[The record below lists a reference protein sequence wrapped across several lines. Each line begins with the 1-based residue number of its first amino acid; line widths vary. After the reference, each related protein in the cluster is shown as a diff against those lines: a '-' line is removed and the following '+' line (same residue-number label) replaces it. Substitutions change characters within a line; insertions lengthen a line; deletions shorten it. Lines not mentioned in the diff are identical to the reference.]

1 MGGSLPNLDE
11 MVGNALAALR
21 TPWGDPILLNLAAL
35 GDRVVLAALF
45 TAVLGWLAWR
55 RHLHAVLLWLSAAL
69 FALLFSALP
78 GLLFAAVS
86 SATPIIYAAVLYG
99 FLAVLLGHEVD
110 ERWRW
115 LIYGA
120 AALLLSAIAFAL
132 LYFAMQRLSEV
143 LAGLSLGLLW
153 VAQVADAQHR
163 HPQQPPRQAGQHLRQ
178 ALHREIKQSQG
189 DGAQEQC
196 RRYIKEH
203 APSHVHLAC

>member
-1 MGGSLPNLDE
+1 MGVFAG
-11 MVGNALAALR
+11 GAAWDA
-21 TPWGDPILLNLAAL
+21 TGISGAAFAP
-35 GDRVVLAALF
+35 G
-45 TAVLGWLAWR
+45 
-55 RHLHAVLLWLSAAL
+55 AL

-86 SATPIIYAAVLYG
+86 GATPIIYAAVLYG

-153 VAQVADAQHR
+153 LELVGIGYLR
-163 HPQQPPRQAGQHLRQ
+163 HGGSPTATRPVLVRA
-178 ALHREIKQSQG
+178 
-189 DGAQEQC
+189 
-196 RRYIKEH
+196 
-203 APSHVHLAC
+203 